1 MCSKRECVRRFFARA
16 PTIDAFL
23 RSGIICTCALCL
35 KSHMQIARS
44 HFDFFTNPHN
54 SSEYM
59 FLAWNVYTVNIKLYS
74 KRIVSV
80 CLGSAHLIP
89 DSELSVGL
97 SNARAAVTVLNYF
110 FSCIS
115 LRGCVFT
122 YDAFIKAGAPERA
135 FEKQA
140 THHYNNTCVLAWMG
154 CALLYHREI

>member
-1 MCSKRECVRRFFARA
+1 
-16 PTIDAFL
+16 
-23 RSGIICTCALCL
+23 
-35 KSHMQIARS
+35 
-44 HFDFFTNPHN
+44 
-54 SSEYM
+54 
-59 FLAWNVYTVNIKLYS
+59 
-74 KRIVSV
+74 VSV

-140 THHYNNTCVLAWMG
+140 THHYHACSRARVDGLCFIITQGDIKFAS
-154 CALLYHREI
+154 